1 MTRMEMYKTE
11 KLRLL
16 ANQNKHINQL
26 SKESMYHLEELAQ
39 ILDDYDIVTHETV
52 ENLAKLV
59 QNLYIIYALT
69 NEED

>member
-16 ANQNKHINQL
+16 ANQNKQINQL

-39 ILDDYDIVTHETV
+39 ILDDYDIVTYGTV

>member
-16 ANQNKHINQL
+16 ANQNKYINQL

-39 ILDDYDIVTHETV
+39 ILDDYDIITYDTV

-59 QNLYIIYALT
+59 QNLFIIYALS
-69 NEED
+69 EED

>member
-39 ILDDYDIVTHETV
+39 ILDDYDIVTYGTV

-59 QNLYIIYALT
+59 QNLYIIYALSG
-69 NEED
+69 ED

>member
-16 ANQNKHINQL
+16 ANQNKHVNQM
-26 SKESMYHLEELAQ
+26 SKESMYYLEELAQ
-39 ILDDYDIVTHETV
+39 ILDDNDIVTHETV

-69 NEED
+69 EED